1 MQIKN
6 ITNDYDQVYQLPLN
20 LPSKVSHYMF
30 LACGLDAQL
39 TIISARHGAIVVL
52 LIFDLDLYRDTTN
65 MVFYTQELVEYFCF
79 L

>member
-1 MQIKN
+1 MIM
-6 ITNDYDQVYQLPLN
+6 TNYDQLPLN

-52 LIFDLDLYRDTTN
+52 LIFDLDLYRDNTN
-65 MVFYTQELVEYFCF
+65 MVFYTQ
-79 L
+79 